1 MPHLLIAVGR
11 DLEAIASVVSVDLT
25 LLHREMLGGLDAL
38 ELVRVADDLPS
49 SRDGVGVRGV
59 VVLNGVEKLGVSSQL
74 ACAHG
79 SDSEGSRT
87 ALRHCM
93 A

>member
-1 MPHLLIAVGR
+1 MPHLLIAGGR

-25 LLHREMLGGLDAL
+25 LLHREMPGGLDAL
-38 ELVRVADDLPS
+38 ELINVADDIPP
-49 SRDGVGVRGV
+49 SRDGFGVRGV
-59 VVLNGVEKLGVSSQL
+59 MVLNGVEKLGVSSQS
-74 ACAHG
+74 AHAHG